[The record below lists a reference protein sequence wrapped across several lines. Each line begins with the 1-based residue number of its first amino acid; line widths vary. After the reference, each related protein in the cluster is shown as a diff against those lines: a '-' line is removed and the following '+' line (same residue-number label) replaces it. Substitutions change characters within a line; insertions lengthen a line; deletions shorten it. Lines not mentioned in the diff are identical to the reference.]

1 MSQDLII
8 VIVDKYKDEEVMA
21 AAKSAG
27 ATGGSILHGRGC
39 KANER
44 KWVFDI
50 LVEPEKEVVFILS
63 ESDNTE
69 KIVAAVD
76 QKLQLSKGNNGLL
89 FVVDVMD
96 AVGLKG

>member
-1 MSQDLII
+1 MNQDLII
-8 VIVDKYKDEEVMA
+8 VIVDKYKDENVME

-39 KANER
+39 KANEH

-63 ESDNTE
+63 ESHATD
-69 KIVAAVD
+69 KIVEAID
-76 QKLQLSKGNNGLL
+76 KEMNLSSGNNGLL
-89 FVVDVMD
+89 FVVDVLD